1 MIDNSTKWHPGRR
14 TILAAT
20 AAASLAGRTAR
31 AADPTRLVG
40 VLEETPSIINPAITA
55 VISSFY
61 AGTPVY
67 SALTQIDPDGTI
79 RPDLALSWE
88 AAADGFS
95 VTFHLR
101 PGVVWHDGQPFT
113 SADVKF
119 SLLNA
124 NGKLHPWGRGAF
136 RAVSQIDTPDDL
148 TVVLRLK
155 QPSAALMLGTDAAC
169 GAILPRHI
177 WDGTDILKNPHN
189 LQPIGTGPYKFVE
202 MITGDRLRYVKNDRY
217 FIPNEP
223 FFDELVLRIIPDP
236 AARIAAFENNEV
248 DMLYHNAL
256 PFSEAP
262 RLAAEPNV
270 VLKKTNLRGAGFMG
284 IFNVRNK
291 PYSDVR
297 VRQAL
302 AHAIDRGF
310 IRDNVDKGFTIKML
324 GPVPPASPLYDKTL
338 TDYDF
343 DPAKANAMLDEAG
356 YPRGANGIRFGFD
369 FLWPAADAGVTRM
382 ADILRQN
389 LAAIGVE
396 AHLQPLDRAAL
407 TQKAYIALQFDM
419 LCESYGLGPDP
430 DIGVERLYNSH
441 NIFDPPVPYTNASG
455 YANPE
460 VDRLFDAQRVKLD
473 LAERKAIY
481 DQIQHLIWAD
491 VPVLPMFSYDAPNVY
506 HAAAVTG
513 IYDGSYGNQE
523 SFANA
528 KLPAQAAAPAA
539 SPATAAGTN
548 GWAAPAAVVAVVAV
562 GGGLWLRRRG
572 RATADRATADR
583 D

>member
-1 MIDNSTKWHPGRR
+1 M
-14 TILAAT
+14 
-20 AAASLAGRTAR
+20 
-31 AADPTRLVG
+31 
-40 VLEETPSIINPAITA
+40 
-55 VISSFY
+55 
-61 AGTPVY
+61 
-67 SALTQIDPDGTI
+67 
-79 RPDLALSWE
+79 ALSWE
-88 AAADGFS
+88 SAADGLS

-113 SADVKF
+113 ATDVKF

-202 MITGDRLRYVKNDRY
+202 MITGDRLRYVRNDRY
-217 FIPNEP
+217 FIPNQP

-236 AARIAAFENNEV
+236 AARTAAFENNEV

-389 LAAIGVE
+389 LAAIGCAGGV
-396 AHLQPLDRAAL
+396 
-407 TQKAYIALQFDM
+407 
-419 LCESYGLGPDP
+419 LGPN
-430 DIGVERLYNSH
+430 G
-441 NIFDPPVPYTNASG
+441 
-455 YANPE
+455 
-460 VDRLFDAQRVKLD
+460 
-473 LAERKAIY
+473 
-481 DQIQHLIWAD
+481 
-491 VPVLPMFSYDAPNVY
+491 
-506 HAAAVTG
+506 AAAAQ
-513 IYDGSYGNQE
+513 SRP
-523 SFANA
+523 
-528 KLPAQAAAPAA
+528 LPRVRPAARQRRDCRRRRAPA
-539 SPATAAGTN
+539 
-548 GWAAPAAVVAVVAV
+548 
-562 GGGLWLRRRG
+562 LR
-572 RATADRATADR
+572 A
-583 D
+583 

>member
-14 TILAAT
+14 TILAA
-20 AAASLAGRTAR
+20 AALLAGRTAC
-31 AADPTRLVG
+31 AAEPTRLVG

-67 SALTQIDPDGTI
+67 SALTQIDADGTI

-88 AAADGFS
+88 PAADGLS

-101 PGVVWHDGQPFT
+101 PGVVWHDGQLFT
-113 SADVKF
+113 AADVKF

-124 NGKLHPWGRGAF
+124 NSKLHPWGRGAF
-136 RAVSQIDTPDDL
+136 RAVSQVDTPDDL

-155 QPSAALMLGTDAAC
+155 QPSAALMLGTDSAC

-189 LQPIGTGPYKFVE
+189 LQPIGTGPYRFVE
-202 MITGDRLRYVKNDRY
+202 MISGDRLRYVRNDKY

-270 VLKKTNLRGAGFMG
+270 VLKRTNLRGAGFMG
-284 IFNVRNK
+284 ILNVRNK
-291 PYSDVR
+291 PYSDIR

-343 DPAKANAMLDEAG
+343 DPAKANAMLDAAG
-356 YPRGANGIRFGFD
+356 YPRGADGIRFGFS

-382 ADILRQN
+382 ADIIRQN

-441 NIFDPPVPYTNASG
+441 NIFNPPVPYTNASG

-460 VDRLFDAQRVKLD
+460 VDRLFDEQRVKLD
-473 LAERKAIY
+473 FAERKAIY
-481 DQIQHLIWAD
+481 DQIQKLIWAD
-491 VPVLPMFSYDAPNVY
+491 LPVLPMFSYDAPNVY

-523 SFANA
+523 SFADA
-528 KLPAQAAAPAA
+528 KLPTPAAA
-539 SPATAAGTN
+539 ATATTAAATGAPS
-548 GWAAPAAVVAVVAV
+548 WAAPAGAMAVVAV

-572 RATADRATADR
+572 RAAADRATLDG